1 RPRPGRRRRPAG
13 PGLCRAWPAPAAAAR
28 PAAGGRN
35 GQRPAAAFRR
45 RRRLPRLVRRRPRG
59 RLPAA
64 GAGLARTGPARRLR
78 LQLARRRW
86 LGLVRPGRP
95 GAGARPGPQRLR
107 PGGPAPAVLTLA
119 VPTPAVLTPA
129 VPGRPHSSAQT
140 TRSRP
145 SRLAA

>member
-1 RPRPGRRRRPAG
+1 
-13 PGLCRAWPAPAAAAR
+13 
-28 PAAGGRN
+28 
-35 GQRPAAAFRR
+35 QRPAAAFRR

-119 VPTPAVLTPA
+119 VLTPAVPTPAVLTPA
-129 VPGRPHSSAQT
+129 GPGRPHSSAQT